1 MAACH
6 ASRASNG
13 LHQEADEGARRTSQR
28 DVGLGLRVR
37 MTLVSNPNPNRCLRD
52 SDRRDPNPKRTR
64 GIVIVDSASHGCS
77 TPGPR
82 DGDMRSRVT
91 GIQQAFQQ

>member
-1 MAACH
+1 M
-6 ASRASNG
+6 S
-13 LHQEADEGARRTSQR
+13 D
-28 DVGLGLRVR
+28 
-37 MTLVSNPNPNRCLRD
+37 PNPNRCPRD

-82 DGDMRSRVT
+82 DSDMRSRVT
-91 GIQQAFQQ
+91 GISTGISTPPVKPLLVILRLIARKALLVPQELW